1 MKNYGDFDT
10 LLQEMK
16 NDIITVDGI
25 IQKNAKR
32 YVISRKVNG
41 AFENITLSQYKNSE
55 DLILVET
62 KEHSFTVTRWD
73 ADFTISQQITQNTEE
88 YIDPIRQAH
97 IDYENEKYERLY
109 NSDAW
114 VDAQRNS

>member
-1 MKNYGDFDT
+1 MKTYGDSEFAKLERVWNET
-10 LLQEMK
+10 
-16 NDIITVDGI
+16 GI
-25 IQKNAKR
+25 RPKGYDKAK
-32 YVISRKVNG
+32 
-41 AFENITLSQYKNSE
+41 A
-55 DLILVET
+55 D
-62 KEHSFTVTRWD
+62 WD

-114 VDAQRNS
+114 VDAQRNA